1 MIEESFPKNGR
12 VQEIGGSYMI
22 KFTQKMVES
31 WKNTFISQES
41 WFPKMFT
48 DFLCLTHTIHGT
60 TGTCTYICWIVMVN
74 IGKHTGPINPM
85 GKLTVSIL
93 KARDKSCRRFSTGFC
108 VTQARSRCRALQPA
122 TRLEVFHWYPN
133 IDTWDISEDVLFF
146 FRKKNLR

>member
-1 MIEESFPKNGR
+1 
-12 VQEIGGSYMI
+12 
-22 KFTQKMVES
+22 
-31 WKNTFISQES
+31 
-41 WFPKMFT
+41 MFT

-60 TGTCTYICWIVMVN
+60 TDTCTYICWIVMVN

-133 IDTWDISEDVLFF
+133 IPGIYQKMFCFF
-146 FRKKNLR
+146 SVKKICGNVGDQKWRRGPLGKPPVIIWGYALWSFGVPL